1 MFDSRSRSFIK
12 RLRKYQLAFLLKLR
26 KISGIKDRSWG
37 STSLNLCEITYRKNW
52 AELKSKRANSQPRE
66 GEIRYTQG
74 SPRDAELVELMR
86 QHPSCPTMNTI
97 QRHSL
102 RLGSE
107 LPQPHNPDLK
117 KILLINS
124 HLTLRG
130 TKIWNRD

>member
-1 MFDSRSRSFIK
+1 MPPLGLDVRQQEQKLHKETAEISASFFTETAKNI
-12 RLRKYQLAFLLKLR
+12 RNQRY
-26 KISGIKDRSWG
+26 
-37 STSLNLCEITYRKNW
+37 LCEITYRKNW